1 VTEGAGAR
9 RIAANTLYRAAG
21 DLGSKVATI
30 ALFVVMARKLGDA
43 QFGVFTF
50 ALSLVTLV
58 TVLAD
63 FGQNTVLV
71 REVARDRAQVH
82 RYFVNNL
89 ALQLVLAVPALA
101 LAVAIVVVG
110 GKDAQTRAVV
120 ALLGVAVVAE
130 LLRGTCFAVFEA
142 HESFVYIP
150 IVLIT
155 QRLVGNAIAVAALLS
170 GAGVVTVAAIYLGGA
185 VLAFLIALGLMLR
198 YVVRPSLRIEPRI
211 WAALMRMA
219 IPLGLAGV
227 FGTVLFRVDTAML
240 AVYEPKAVVGNY
252 GAAYRVFEATL
263 FLGWASGA
271 AFYPV
276 YSRLDH
282 AALSRVFERSI
293 KLVAAISFPVGVAS
307 SVLARPAIHLFYGS
321 GYDQAVGALRLLGP
335 AIGFYGV
342 AYLSGLLLASQHR
355 QRILTVIMGVA
366 AIENILG
373 NLVLIPAFSL
383 NGAAGGTSI
392 SQVLVAAPLLIACS
406 SAVGGVHWT
415 RMLVGPA
422 IASAVAAGGMVA
434 LVGVPLLSLF
444 VGALAYLLVL
454 VAFERLFFPDDLRGM
469 MELVRRPPDVP
480 VPHEFA
486 PTSHPDL

>member
-1 VTEGAGAR
+1 MTEGAGGR
-9 RIAANTLYRAAG
+9 RIAANTLYRAVG

-71 REVARDRAQVH
+71 REVARDRGQVD

-89 ALQLVLAVPALA
+89 ALQLLLAVPALG
-101 LAVAIVVVG
+101 LAVAIVLAG
-110 GKDAQTRAVV
+110 GKDADTRAVV
-120 ALLGVAVVAE
+120 ALLGVAVVFE

-142 HESFVYIP
+142 HERFVYIP
-150 IVLIT
+150 IALIT
-155 QRLVGNAIAVAALLS
+155 QRLVGNAIAVAALLA

-185 VLAFLIALGLMLR
+185 VLAFLIAFGLMVR
-198 YVVRPSLRIEPRI
+198 YVVRPRLRIEPRI
-211 WAALMRMA
+211 WGALMRAA

-240 AVYEPKAVVGNY
+240 AVYEPKSVVGEY
-252 GAAYRVFEATL
+252 GAAYRLFEATL

-276 YSRLDH
+276 YSRLERPEL
-282 AALSRVFERSI
+282 ARVFERSI
-293 KLVAAISFPVGVAS
+293 KVVAAASFPVGVGAA
-307 SVLARPAIHLFYGS
+307 VLARPAIRLFYGS
-321 GYDQAVGALRLLGP
+321 GYDQAIDALRLLGP
-335 AIGFYGV
+335 AIGFYGI
-342 AYLSGLLLASQHR
+342 AFLAGLLLASRHR
-355 QRILTVIMGVA
+355 QRILTLIMGVA

-383 NGAAGGTSI
+383 NGAAAGTSI
-392 SQVLVAAPLLIACS
+392 SQVLVAAPLLVACS
-406 SAVGGVHWT
+406 RAVGGIHWT
-415 RMLVGPA
+415 RMLAGPA
-422 IASAVAAGGMVA
+422 IASAVAAGVMVLLVGTPLVA
-434 LVGVPLLSLF
+434 LF
-444 VGALAYLLVL
+444 AGAAAYLLAL
-454 VAFERLFFPDDLRGM
+454 AAFEHVFFRDDLHGM
-469 MELVRRPPDVP
+469 IDLVRRSPAVP

-486 PTSHPDL
+486 PSSHPDL